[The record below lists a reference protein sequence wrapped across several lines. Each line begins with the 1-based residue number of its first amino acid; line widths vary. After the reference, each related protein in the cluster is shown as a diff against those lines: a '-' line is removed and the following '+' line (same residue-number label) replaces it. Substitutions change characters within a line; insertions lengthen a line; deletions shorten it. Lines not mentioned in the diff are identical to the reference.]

1 MTTEIRPQNTGKR
14 GPRTGYERWMEDQ
27 DIPVVYGFGFE
38 DVRDVKRSHWAA
50 VGCDAAFIQLYGQE
64 AATGMFVAELG
75 PGEEIRPQKHLYE
88 LVILVFDGHGEAEVW
103 APGGSGE
110 HQTFQWQ
117 PYSLFSIPLN
127 WHYMLRNT
135 GNTPAVYAAV
145 TNAPV
150 MLDVFHDRGF
160 IFDNDYFFASR
171 VAASANFSAE
181 PERLTAGTGVRALR
195 ANLISSVNDLP
206 IDPDDRRGSGA
217 RITAFEMGGNVLA
230 GHLAEWPVRR
240 RQKAHY
246 HAPGAVLLITKSE
259 GYSLMWPSQA
269 GIRPYESGNEDK
281 VVRVPWRDGSAFCP
295 PGQWFHQHFNTG
307 EVAARQVAVRYG
319 STEHPVGFEF
329 GLQTDPDR
337 KIVPTRTSLKAG
349 GTTIDYEDQDPRILA
364 DYQQIVG
371 EVS

>member
-1 MTTEIRPQNTGKR
+1 MTTEIQPENSKR

-27 DIPVVYGFGFE
+27 EIPVVYGYGFE
-38 DVRDVKRSHWAA
+38 DIRDVKRSRWAA
-50 VGCDAAFIQLYGQE
+50 VGCDAAFIQLYGTE
-64 AATGMFVAELG
+64 SVTGMFVAELG
-75 PGEEIRPQKHLYE
+75 PGEEIRPQRHLYE
-88 LVILVFDGHGEAEVW
+88 LVVLVLDGQGEAEVW
-103 APGGSGE
+103 APGRGSG
-110 HQTFQWQ
+110 HQRFQWQ
-117 PYSLFSIPLN
+117 PYSLFSVPLN
-127 WHYMLRNT
+127 WHYTLRNT
-135 GNTPAVYAAV
+135 GTAPAVYAAV
-145 TNAPV
+145 TNAPM
-150 MLDVFHDRGF
+150 MLDVFHDRAF
-160 IFDNDYFFASR
+160 IFDNDYHFASR
-171 VAASANFSAE
+171 SAQFGAE
-181 PERLTAGTGVRALR
+181 PERLTAGTGVRAVH
-195 ANLISSVNDLP
+195 ANLISSVNELP

-217 RITAFEMGGNVLA
+217 RITVFEMGGNVLA
-230 GHLAEWPVRR
+230 GHLAEWPVRQ

-349 GTTIDYEDQDPRILA
+349 GTTIDYEDEDPRIYA
-364 DYQQIVG
+364 DYRRIVG
-371 EVS
+371 EPT